1 MELWEVIQRR
11 QSVRK
16 FKEEALG
23 KEDLNSIL
31 MAGNMAPVGMA
42 AYGNVHMT
50 VVTNPEVLAAIDQ
63 ACANKMGKP
72 DAHPLYG
79 APCMVVLSAKPG
91 KFVIPGIDQANCGC
105 VLENMMLAATEKGV
119 GSVYLLAA
127 TEAIT
132 ENPDVLAKLELP
144 EGFKPIGSLGLG
156 YAAAEM
162 QPREL
167 TFKIEM
173 NSID

>member
-1 MELWEVIQRR
+1 MSISR
-11 QSVRK
+11 VRITW
-16 FKEEALG
+16 FFSSFITRL
-23 KEDLNSIL
+23 
-31 MAGNMAPVGMA
+31 
-42 AYGNVHMT
+42 
-50 VVTNPEVLAAIDQ
+50 
-63 ACANKMGKP
+63 
-72 DAHPLYG
+72 
-79 APCMVVLSAKPG
+79 
-91 KFVIPGIDQANCGC
+91 
-105 VLENMMLAATEKGV
+105 LAATEKGV

-156 YAAAEM
+156 YAAVEM